1 MSYVP
6 HRKPRGLQRV
16 VALALGLCLSL
27 AGATSVAAASLA
39 GPSIGKRAE
48 TTKLVGQGFAPR
60 SALSVSVVAPDGSEA
75 HYSTLSNAS
84 GAMTYRL
91 RPSMSGPHRITVLDS
106 GGRALSSTVVNV
118 ID

>member
-1 MSYVP
+1 MSYAS
-6 HRKPRGLQRV
+6 HRKPRSLPKA
-16 VALALGLCLSL
+16 ALLAIGLSL
-27 AGATSVAAASLA
+27 GMACAASYAAASLA

-75 HYSTLSNAS
+75 HYGAVSNAS
-84 GAMTYRL
+84 GALTYRL
-91 RPSMSGPHRITVLDS
+91 RPTMSGMHRVTVLDS

-118 ID
+118 VD